1 MFITFEGIEGCGKT
15 TQIRRLARR
24 LASLG
29 IPVVLTYEPGGTR
42 IGKQIRRVLLDSRNK
57 DLAPLAEVM
66 LYAAERAQHVKEVI
80 RPALDQ
86 GKWVLC
92 DRFMDATVVYQGMAR
107 GQDMKL
113 IQLLNRKVTL
123 SIRPN
128 LTFLLDCPV
137 EVGLERAILRNKAGK
152 VKGQDRFEKETQA
165 FHQKVRRGYLVQA
178 RKDPKRFI
186 VVRAD
191 GRADEVEER
200 IFRCIQ
206 PLVSRPRGAGRAGRG
221 REKQSV

>member
-24 LASLG
+24 LASLR
-29 IPVVLTYEPGGTR
+29 IPVVLTFEPGGTR
-42 IGKQIRRVLLDSRNK
+42 IGRQIRRVLLDSRNR

-80 RPALDQ
+80 KPALEQ

-113 IQLLNRKVTL
+113 IQLLNEKVTL

-128 LTFLLDCPV
+128 ITLLLDCPV
-137 EVGLERAILRNKAGK
+137 KVGLERAILRNKRGR
-152 VKGQDRFEKETQA
+152 VRGQDRFEKENQV
-165 FHQKVRRGYLVQA
+165 FHQRVRRGYLALA
-178 RKDPKRFI
+178 RKDPKRF
-186 VVRAD
+186 VVIRAD
-191 GRADEVEER
+191 GSADEVEER
-200 IFRCIQ
+200 IFRYIQ
-206 PLVSRPRGAGRAGRG
+206 PLVSRPRKTLR
-221 REKQSV
+221 